1 VDLANLAAAQGDLA
15 QANRY
20 AEKAEQLAP
29 AEPRVRDMAL
39 APDAA
44 PPSDDAVPR
53 VSDSP
58 VEVAPPPPVS
68 PLRPVA
74 AAPAPAVSDSPEE
87 AVPPPVPAQR
97 PAAPARI
104 QMARLPAASSSSDV
118 LDDADDLVYEPH
130 KYEGFQVAVTG
141 PIVRFFWRYRLI
153 SQSGQNNL
161 VIDVED
167 LAETVRA
174 KLDAAFEE
182 AGAFGQLRA
191 RVEGTIERQG
201 FATYHLA
208 AREVALL
215 GPDPEMRDSLGDKT
229 LSNETLRDEFD
240 EEREITPLV
249 ASADAGGAPGVGS
262 SGGGALG
269 GGGGGDDGNAGGASG
284 ASAGGDGGNG
294 GNGGSGNAG
303 GGGKGKGK
311 GKGGGKG
318 KGKK

>member
-1 VDLANLAAAQGDLA
+1 
-15 QANRY
+15 
-20 AEKAEQLAP
+20 
-29 AEPRVRDMAL
+29 
-39 APDAA
+39 
-44 PPSDDAVPR
+44 
-53 VSDSP
+53 
-58 VEVAPPPPVS
+58 
-68 PLRPVA
+68 
-74 AAPAPAVSDSPEE
+74 
-87 AVPPPVPAQR
+87 
-97 PAAPARI
+97 
-104 QMARLPAASSSSDV
+104 MARLPAASSSSDV

-229 LSNETLRDEFD
+229 LSNETLRGEFD
-240 EEREITPLV
+240 EEREITPLVVPVYPGTLVEPFQARDGPADRGV

-303 GGGKGKGK
+303 GGGQGKGR